1 MPPGDDAHGHSAEAK
16 SSPPLTVAMLSQR
29 IEAALV
35 SGLPSSLRVE
45 GEVANA
51 VIRNGHQ
58 YFSLR
63 EPGASIGCVMWASD
77 LRRCSHTVRDGDR
90 VIAVGSVVH
99 WAPGGRTQLRVR
111 RVEPIGEGA
120 LLATFRARCDQLRAE
135 GYFDP
140 SKKKALPAYPRRIAV
155 LTSATGA
162 AVHDVM
168 ATAKRRFPA
177 CALLLVDVPVQG
189 AAAANRVA
197 QAVERVD
204 AAHKALHIDAII
216 LTRGGGS
223 LEDLWAFNELVLAEA
238 VHRCTVPIVAAIGHE
253 SDVTIVELVAD
264 ARAATPTAAAAA
276 LLPDREE
283 ASMRLGL
290 VERSLGRAMRG
301 CLAAATGRLTQRA
314 GVLTQVQRA
323 NMHRRRATI
332 EALHGRLQGAQ
343 PAVVLARRGHRL
355 QQLGHRLHIACQ
367 GQLGVATTRVPWAR
381 LPAVMTRRMQA
392 VGGQLEVLG
401 RALDAV
407 NPESVLARGFSLT
420 MDEQG
425 KLVRDAHQVH
435 GGDVLHTRLG
445 HGAVRSRVE
454 PAPNASPPTQAPPT
468 QA

>member
-1 MPPGDDAHGHSAEAK
+1 MPQSDDAPQHASEAT
-16 SSPPLTVAMLSQR
+16 SDPPLTVAALSQR
-29 IEAALV
+29 IEAALAK
-35 SGLPSSLRVE
+35 GLPASLRVE

-77 LRRCSHTVRDGDR
+77 LQRCSHTVRDGDR

-120 LLATFRARCDQLRAE
+120 LLATFRDRCDQLRAR

-140 SKKKALPAYPRRIAV
+140 STKKALPAYPRRIAV

-162 AVHDVM
+162 ALHDVM

-189 AAAANRVA
+189 AAAASRVA
-197 QAVERVD
+197 QALKRVD
-204 AAHKALHIDAII
+204 AAREALHIDAII

-223 LEDLWAFNELVLAEA
+223 LEDLWAFNELVVAEA
-238 VHRCTVPIVAAIGHE
+238 VHQCTVPVVAAIGHE

-264 ARAATPTAAAAA
+264 ARAATPTGAAAA

-283 ASMRLGL
+283 ASVRLGL
-290 VERSLGRAMRG
+290 VERSLGRAIRG
-301 CLAAATGRLTQRA
+301 CLTAATGRLSQRS
-314 GVLTQVQRA
+314 GVLAHVQRA
-323 NMHRRRATI
+323 NMHRQSAVI
-332 EALHGRLQGAQ
+332 DALQGRLQGAQ

-355 QQLGHRLHIACQ
+355 QQLGHRLHV
-367 GQLGVATTRVPWAR
+367 GMRDQLGVAQARVPWAQ
-381 LPAVMTRRMQA
+381 LPGAIARRVQT

-401 RALDAV
+401 RALEIV

-420 MDEQG
+420 MDNQG
-425 KLVRDAHQVH
+425 KLIRDASALHS
-435 GGDVLHTRLG
+435 GDVLHTRLR

-454 PAPNASPPTQAPPT
+454 PAPTQA
-468 QA
+468 